1 MTTFIVGYVNFEHEV
16 SASGLFKKY
25 ASRGLVQPLA
35 HD

>member
-1 MTTFIVGYVNFEHEV
+1 MTIFIVGYVNFDHEV

-25 ASRGLVQPLA
+25 ACRGLVRPLV